1 MNESF
6 RPADPS
12 GPRFDLV
19 LHCTV
24 VLFSVLVQT
33 TAALMRVGVSYRVL
47 ELGLPV
53 IWLGIISS
61 AFAVIPLIVAVQI
74 GRFIDRGHDAQ
85 AAWIGSAL
93 VGVSC
98 VAIFNAGSSPYLLA
112 ALNAI
117 FGLGYMFLMISLQIL
132 CLRSVRADMR
142 EQAFGNYM
150 AANAIGQGIGPL
162 VVSWLAGDAMIPD
175 TGPILGWGMVLAV
188 AMAVISFALR
198 PSPLPAISRSDYV
211 KMPVVEIVRIPGLMA
226 VMLASVMAITA
237 QDLITIYLPLLG
249 TERGIAAAYIGGI
262 LTVRSIASL
271 VSRLMYAR
279 LVSAVGHWPLMMI
292 SLVISAA
299 AFVVMAAPVPI
310 WVMGIA
316 SAVLGFGL
324 GVATTLSITMV
335 VQIAPESSRATAM
348 TLRISGNR
356 AGQILLPVVASLVA
370 GAAGAWGILAM
381 IALSLAASSAAVLQ
395 ASPYSQPFRRK

>member
-1 MNESF
+1 MNVSF
-6 RPADPS
+6 RPAES
-12 GPRFDLV
+12 SEPRFDLV

-24 VLFSVLVQT
+24 VLFSVLVQA
-33 TAALMRVGVSYRVL
+33 TAALFRIGVSYRVL

-53 IWLGIISS
+53 IWLGVISS
-61 AFAVIPLIVAVQI
+61 AFAVIPLVVAVQI
-74 GRFIDRGHDAQ
+74 GRFIDRGYDAQ

-93 VGVSC
+93 VGASC
-98 VAIFNAGSSPYLLA
+98 VAIFYTGTSPYMLA
-112 ALNAI
+112 ALNAV

-132 CLRSVRADMR
+132 CLRSARADMR
-142 EQAFGNYM
+142 DQAFGNYM

-162 VVSWLAGDAMIPD
+162 VVTWLAGSAMIPD
-175 TGPILGWGMVLAV
+175 TVPILGWGMVLAV
-188 AMAVISFALR
+188 AMAVLSFALR
-198 PSPLPAISRSDYV
+198 PSTVPAISRSDYV
-211 KMPVVEIVRIPGLMA
+211 KMPVGEIVRIPGLMA

-237 QDLITIYLPLLG
+237 QDLITIYLPLVG

-262 LTVRSIASL
+262 LTVRSVASL

-279 LVSAVGHWPLMMI
+279 LVSAVGHWPLMII
-292 SLVISAA
+292 SIAASAV

-310 WVMGIA
+310 WVMGVA
-316 SAVLGFGL
+316 SAVIGFGL

-335 VQIAPESSRATAM
+335 VQVAPESSRATAM

-356 AGQILLPVVASLVA
+356 AGQILLPLIASLVA

-381 IALSLAASSAAVLQ
+381 IALSLAGSSAAVFQ
-395 ASPYSQPFRRK
+395 ASPYSQPLRRK